1 MRPLLLLLALIS
13 CPALAESQESATPPV
28 GERSK
33 TERWADRCTNFT
45 TTTWAFKAPDNFL
58 KWLDVY
64 SDPAI
69 YVEYARRSLDP
80 DYALRSAESLLDAGT
95 VRNFLEWSDPAIP
108 EKWTGALAQPD
119 FYTAMTTT
127 LFDPGRMMRWAMLP
141 TNPKVWQVA
150 GTALNPETWMKWLTL
165 PAHPRLAAF
174 IAKAQD
180 PVTAED
186 WQRELADHSNYPFLN
201 ALPAIQPVQQRP

>member
-1 MRPLLLLLALIS
+1 MRSLPLLLALTFLTTL
-13 CPALAESQESATPPV
+13 PALAEPAN

-69 YVEYARRSLDP
+69 YVEYARRGLDP
-80 DYALRSAESLLDAGT
+80 DYALRSAETLLDAST
-95 VRNFLEWSDPAIP
+95 VRNFLEWSDPVIP
-108 EKWTGALAQPD
+108 EKWASALTQSV
-119 FYTAMTTT
+119 FYTALNAT

-141 TNPKVWQVA
+141 TNPKLWQVA
-150 GTALNPETWMKWLTL
+150 GAAINPETWMKWLTL
-165 PAHPRLAAF
+165 PGNPRLAAL

-180 PVTAED
+180 PMTAED
-186 WQRELADHSNYPFLN
+186 WQRELADRSNYPFLTPTP
-201 ALPAIQPVQQRP
+201 PAQQRP

>member
-1 MRPLLLLLALIS
+1 MRTFLLFIVFIS
-13 CPALAESQESATPPV
+13 LPAWAEPAGPAN

-45 TTTWAFKAPDNFL
+45 TTTWAFKAPENFL
-58 KWLDVY
+58 KWLDAY

-69 YVEYARRSLDP
+69 YVEYARRSMDP
-80 DYALRSAESLLDAGT
+80 DYALRSAETLLDAGT
-95 VRNFLEWSDPAIP
+95 VRNFLEWGDPAIP
-108 EKWTGALAQPD
+108 EKWVKALAQPD
-119 FYTAMTTT
+119 FYTQMNAL

-150 GTALNPETWMKWLTL
+150 TTALNPETWAKWLAL
-165 PAHPRLAAF
+165 PANPRLAAL

-180 PVTAED
+180 PMTAEEL
-186 WQRELADHSNYPFLN
+186 QRELADRSNYPFLT
-201 ALPAIQPVQQRP
+201 PIPPDQQRP